1 MSAAALTAPERA
13 DLADQEASI
22 ESGAE
27 QVARALTEIRDRRL
41 YRDGYS
47 TFEDYCRERW
57 GMTHRHVNRKI
68 IAAEVADALESAGA
82 GPIGPI
88 PEGQARE
95 LSDLRD
101 DPESLRGIY
110 DRASA
115 STGGRVTAA
124 ALRAA
129 RYDPRADVA
138 EFPVLAYYVE
148 TGRSADVEHM
158 AGDLRTF
165 RARGELDERLD
176 NLRRSIAVDKAKRD
190 GTYKPTPAVN
200 TETGEVSDDYL
211 SDDATGEEVTSST
224 EVTDAGASSLA
235 DDVEEAPGGAVES
248 HSPATPARPV
258 AAPVNHCPTC
268 TCTQGEN

>member
-1 MSAAALTAPERA
+1 MSTALTEVTYGDVKASVETA
-13 DLADQEASI
+13 KTHLEAA
-22 ESGAE
+22 AE
-27 QVARALTEIRDRRL
+27 QVVWQIENHVWTVLGYADWNEMRETEYGGAAFMVPKAERPELVARMRHAGLTNE
-41 YRDGYS
+41 
-47 TFEDYCRERW
+47 
-57 GMTHRHVNRKI
+57 
-68 IAAEVADALESAGA
+68 ESAATA
-82 GPIGPI
+82 GVSEPTARRDFAQSSNDDSGPRSI
-88 PEGQARE
+88 TNSRGQQRPSSYAPRYSPE
-95 LSDLRD
+95 
-101 DPESLRGIY
+101 
-110 DRASA
+110 
-115 STGGRVTAA
+115 
-124 ALRAA
+124 
-129 RYDPRADVA
+129 ADVA